1 MFLFFSMTYYLLNV
15 SMNILGVVLKF
26 EQFFCQKLLSIYFE
40 KVVRNFSIKFGGENI
55 VLLNLSQH
63 KCKQN
68 ISVQLTV
75 LQKVNSIQYLTVRF
89 NKSKLVIE
97 NEQH

>member
-26 EQFFCQKLLSIYFE
+26 EQFYCQKLLSIYFE

-63 KCKQN
+63 KCKQ
-68 ISVQLTV
+68 SVSVSLTV
-75 LQKVNSIQYLTVRF
+75 LQKVKSI
-89 NKSKLVIE
+89 
-97 NEQH
+97 